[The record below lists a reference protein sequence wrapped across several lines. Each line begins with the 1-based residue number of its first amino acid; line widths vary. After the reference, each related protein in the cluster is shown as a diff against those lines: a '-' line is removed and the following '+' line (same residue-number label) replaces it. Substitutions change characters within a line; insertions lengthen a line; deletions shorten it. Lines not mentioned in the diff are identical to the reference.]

1 MENFQSET
9 EKLLAIIRWSAN
21 DLSDALDINPRVVF
35 RWKNGQNET
44 PPNVLMWLRH
54 IAAYHLK
61 NNSPEGWN
69 WGGMNSSG
77 NYETAKEG

>member
-21 DLSDALDINPRVVF
+21 DLSDALDINPRVAF
-35 RWKNGQNET
+35 RWKNGQNK
-44 PPNVLMWLRH
+44 PPENVRLWLRK

-61 NNSPEGWN
+61 NNSPEGWD
-69 WGGMNSSG
+69 W
-77 NYETAKEG
+77 AV